1 MDLGVARTKA
11 PSLFPDEEYPIVATT
26 GDRLD
31 CYSATS
37 TSSSGHRVALT
48 VLSLLRVGSTALATV
63 PTSFADEV
71 FTQITMGVIFGCFF
85 DFFATGFNIDLR
97 L

>member
-1 MDLGVARTKA
+1 MVVSGNSEVGLFQNKSARGWRNHRSTSMDLAVAKTKA

-37 TSSSGHRVALT
+37 T
-48 VLSLLRVGSTALATV
+48 
-63 PTSFADEV
+63 
-71 FTQITMGVIFGCFF
+71 
-85 DFFATGFNIDLR
+85 
-97 L
+97 